1 MFSTSSMS
9 EALITQ
15 EERPENLTYI
25 PDNITGPNT
34 SATPE
39 GHEAP
44 EELQEEN
51 VDQEHENVV
60 QEPIVVYVALEKDT
74 NHIICVST
82 DFDRT
87 VKNVKEAINRYVN
100 EESSLTSSYIVDLQT
115 NLENTVFKV
124 TGIYRNWLFGRYPNV
139 LRTFEI
145 YERILN

>member
-51 VDQEHENVV
+51 VDQE
-60 QEPIVVYVALEKDT
+60 PIVVYVALEKDT
-74 NHIICVST
+74 NHMICVSR

-87 VKNVKEAINRYVN
+87 VKNVKEAINRYIN
-100 EESSLTSSYIVDLQT
+100 EESSLTSSYIVDVQT

-124 TGIYRNWLFGRYPNV
+124 TGIYRNWLFARYPNV